1 MVKNKIVIMI
11 SLSRLFF
18 LFFSLLC
25 SDLRAEEKDVD
36 TMTNGWYYWDPY
48 QYTQATEAGPLLTG
62 LDVELTRA
70 IAKAAGKKVT
80 YDPISWKEHQD
91 FLRNGSR
98 DFASGATY
106 TKERAEYVYF
116 SKPYRYEEDSLF
128 IPRGQEELYVFQ
140 DLEGFLRL
148 VKDKNLRIGIV
159 EGYVYAS
166 EKLNDWLKDPKNAP
180 HIVIE
185 RTDDK
190 NINNVLNKKIDGFI
204 SDRIVGAT
212 LIWRSGLGDQ
222 INEVRLNI
230 KAPIHFMFSKKTV
243 SQQTVREFNDAI
255 DAAQET
261 DKYQNIVSGYL
272 HPLLLLQT
280 VDTTWFRI
288 VEIIGIISFAISG
301 LVIAYR
307 DKSTMFGAM
316 IFATLPSLGGG
327 IIRDLIFDRKPVGAM
342 ETPLYLYLVISTV
355 FIGYIGIRFY
365 QSYFKKFIHKLIDF
379 GIDQKKIAQNVLML
393 TDAIGLSAFTVSGII
408 VSVMAKAQPLWL
420 WGPFFAF
427 LTGAGGSIMRDLL
440 SKKRDIVSLRG
451 DIYPEIAVT
460 WGLFLS
466 LFLTFWQQNLNPD
479 HIRYA
484 VIVTVIGA
492 FVSRIVVYHFNVKNV
507 IFRN

>member
-1 MVKNKIVIMI
+1 MI
-11 SLSRLFF
+11 SLRYLFF
-18 LFFSLLC
+18 ACYALFFSDV
-25 SDLRAEEKDVD
+25 SAAEEDAD

-48 QYTQATEAGPLLTG
+48 QYTQTTEAGSLLTG

-70 IAKAAGKKVT
+70 IAKAAGKRVT
-80 YDPISWKEHQD
+80 YDPINWQEHQD
-91 FLRNGSR
+91 QLKNGTR

-106 TKERAEYVYF
+106 TPERAHYVYF
-116 SKPYRYEEDSLF
+116 SDPYRYEEDSLF
-128 IPRGQEELYVFQ
+128 IPRGQEDLYQFS
-140 DLEGFLRL
+140 DIEGFLKL
-148 VKDKNLRIGIV
+148 VTEKNLRIGIV
-159 EGYVYAS
+159 KGYVYS
-166 EKLNDWLKDPKNAP
+166 SDKLNAWLRDPKNAP
-180 HIVIE
+180 HIVTE
-185 RTDDK
+185 NTDDK

-222 INEVRLNI
+222 INEVRLYI
-230 KAPIHFMFSKKTV
+230 RSPIHFMFSKKSV
-243 SQQTVREFNDAI
+243 SPQTVKEFNEAI
-255 DAAQET
+255 QAAKET
-261 DKYQNIVSGYL
+261 DKYQNIVSAYL

-342 ETPLYLYLVISTV
+342 ETPVYLYLVISTV
-355 FIGYIGIRFY
+355 LVGYASIRLY
-365 QSYFKKFIHKLIDF
+365 QSYLKKILHRLIDF
-379 GIDQKKIAQNVLML
+379 GIDQKKIAQHVLML
-393 TDAIGLSAFTVSGII
+393 SDAIGLSAFTVSGII
-408 VSVMAKAQPLWL
+408 VSVMAKAHPLWL

-427 LTGAGGSIMRDLL
+427 LTGAGGSIMRDLI

-484 VIVTVIGA
+484 VIITVFGA
-492 FVSRIVVYHFNVKNV
+492 FISRILVYHFNVKNI
-507 IFRN
+507 IFRK

>member
-1 MVKNKIVIMI
+1 MF
-11 SLSRLFF
+11 SLSRLFLMCCAL
-18 LFFSLLC
+18 LF
-25 SDLRAEEKDVD
+25 SDLKAEERETD

-48 QYTQATEAGPLLTG
+48 QYTQTTEAGSLLTG
-62 LDVELTRA
+62 LDIELTRA
-70 IAKAAGKKVT
+70 IAKAAGKRVI
-80 YDPISWKEHQD
+80 YDPVSWKEHQEQ
-91 FLRNGSR
+91 LRNGTR

-106 TKERAEYVYF
+106 TKERADFVYF
-116 SKPYRYEEDSLF
+116 SNPYRYEEDSLF
-128 IPRGQEELYVFQ
+128 IPRGQEELYNFQ
-140 DLEGFLRL
+140 DLEGFLKL

-166 EKLNDWLKDPKNAP
+166 EKLNAWLKDPKNAP
-180 HIVIE
+180 HIVME
-185 RTDDK
+185 HSDDK

-212 LIWRSGLGDQ
+212 LIWRSDLGDQ
-222 INEVRLNI
+222 INEIRLNI
-230 KAPIHFMFSKKTV
+230 SSPIHFMFSKKSV
-243 SQQTVREFNDAI
+243 SPQTVKEFNEAI
-255 DAAQET
+255 GVAQNT
-261 DKYQNIVSGYL
+261 DKYQNIVSAYL

-355 FIGYIGIRFY
+355 LIGYLTIRLY
-365 QSYFKKFIHKLIDF
+365 QKYFKVLFHKLVNF
-379 GIDQKKIAQNVLML
+379 GFDQKKIAQNVLMM

-440 SKKRDIVSLRG
+440 SRKRDIVSLRG

-492 FVSRIVVYHFNVKNV
+492 FISRIAVYYFDVRNVF
-507 IFRN
+507 FRK